1 MTSLFLSAKKTMSN
15 KMTKRI
21 ILDFSPEVME
31 EIDILKD
38 SMGVKSRAELIRFAL
53 GLLNLTT
60 EKKKNGYVMQFK
72 KDDKIVDVAMPFL
85 G

>member
-1 MTSLFLSAKKTMSN
+1 MTFLFLSAKKTMSN

-60 EKKKNGYVMQFK
+60 EKKKEGYVMQFK